1 MKHPFIVVVAEW
13 SVASY
18 VVKANTLSTAEPGA
32 VQQALL
38 ICLFLDWEP
47 LMLIAILL
55 LTASSSV
62 VADN

>member
-1 MKHPFIVVVAEW
+1 MVVAEW
-13 SVASY
+13 SVASH
-18 VVKANTLSTAEPGA
+18 VVKENRLSTTEPGA
-32 VQQALL
+32 AQQALL

-55 LTASSSV
+55 LTTSSFV